1 MPNQVKTAAPTSYS
15 LSAPDAPDKSWVGYR
30 DLDHYTPDGT
40 PGMDVNHTGIANRYN
55 AALGYQYKTLDGVL
69 HTEDEY
75 AADRAHHPDMGQDML
90 LGQIS
95 GEFMKDRD
103 QAGTYNPD
111 QIAAQQASY
120 NDPGQIE
127 RYNAA
132 DAGTA
137 AQYKAALMDKPQDVG
152 IGQLTP
158 VAQVQSQGVGGP
170 GAAAIAGMDRVQGA
184 NLDTSHA
191 DRVQS
196 QQDNY
201 LQALEARSRGEAPSV
216 AESAYS
222 AKMGDIANN
231 AQGIAAQARGSD
243 KAYARLHAMDTIADQ
258 GRKAAFESAQLRAG
272 EMDSASNAL
281 GSQLGNVR
289 GQDVDTA
296 KTAAQLQQEANLAN
310 QRTASTTEQYNS
322 GAINSQNQFDTG
334 VQERSADR
342 AQAASA
348 ANATA
353 GNARTMD
360 EAQLR
365 ATTDANNA
373 ARGLT
378 ANQYNATAQNAASA
392 DNMAATNARQALQSQ
407 QQTAANA
414 ANAGAYNARA
424 DFTSTGQNQTSQFN
438 AGQRQTAQGANQTA
452 GLQAEQLNE
461 ATKQG
466 LAQDALNATQQ
477 QTGLIGTRLNAP
489 GSTSTFDR
497 ALSAGTTLGAAGI
510 AASDERIKKDIKGVD
525 DDAASRLAKALE
537 FKEFK
542 YKDDPNE
549 TNHVGVMAQD
559 LEKDPLGRKLVHEN
573 DEGVK
578 HVDYAGLTQLL
589 LAAALRGKK
598 EARQ

>member
-1 MPNQVKTAAPTSYS
+1 MANQVRQLPPSKYTP
-15 LSAPDAPDKSWVGYR
+15 PPPVDKSYVAPPAPGQYGYG
-30 DLDHYTPDGT
+30 HGT
-40 PGMDVNHTGIANRYN
+40 DSQATGIANRYN
-55 AALGYQYKTLDGVL
+55 DALQWTNQRDDGSTMV
-69 HTEDEY
+69 HDAY
-75 AADRAHHPDMGQDML
+75 ADDRWDHPDIGQDML
-90 LGQIS
+90 LGQVS

-103 QAGTYNPD
+103 LAGTYSPD
-111 QIAAQQASY
+111 QIDAQQASY

-158 VAQVQSQGVGGP
+158 VAQVQSQGVSGP

-191 DRVQS
+191 DRVQN

-258 GRKAAFESAQLRAG
+258 GRKAAFDSAQLRAG

-342 AQAASA
+342 AQTASA

-353 GNARTMD
+353 ANARTMD

-365 ATTDANNA
+365 ATTDTNNA

-378 ANQYNATAQNAASA
+378 TNQYNATAQNAASA

-424 DFTSTGQNQTSQFN
+424 DFMSTGQNQTSQFN
-438 AGQRQTAQGANQTA
+438 AGQRQTAEGANQTA
-452 GLQAEQLNE
+452 GLQAEQMNE

-477 QTGLIGTRLNAP
+477 QTSLIQSRLAAPKSPSLTDRLIGA
-489 GSTSTFDR
+489 GS
-497 ALSAGTTLGAAGI
+497 TLGAAGLGM
-510 AASDERIKKDIKGVD
+510 AAKSDERTKKDIKNVD
-525 DDAASRLAKALE
+525 DDAATRLAKALE

-578 HVDYAGLTQLL
+578 HVDYGGLTQLL